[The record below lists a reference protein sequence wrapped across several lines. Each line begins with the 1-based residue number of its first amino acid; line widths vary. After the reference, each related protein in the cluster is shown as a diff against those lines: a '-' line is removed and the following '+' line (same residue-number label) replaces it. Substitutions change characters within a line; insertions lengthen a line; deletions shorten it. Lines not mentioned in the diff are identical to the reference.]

1 MSKASDK
8 AKDESGGD
16 KVKATWSDAA
26 REASAKAR
34 AEQKRSEIKVSQL
47 KWDALFTKR
56 QSFPDDSPDRI
67 PIQKEMDSHKK
78 FVKDTLDEIHDLEE
92 SEKTPE
98 QKIDDNKT
106 REALKLDADRSREI
120 QLNALKRLQDHDR
133 KTRVATPESRRAIRE
148 ADDENDPNSPY
159 ISKASDNT
167 MDNNIVHCRVEAGA
181 EISTS
186 IPWVADRQVKFCWC
200 PGGVHTITAG
210 FGGPV
215 TKFRESAL
223 TLTVGVVPDRDA
235 PVCQKSM
242 DEIKAAKQGQEP
254 YGCYEHDEKKAS
266 VWADNFESGKDP
278 VYGIP
283 SIILA
288 GRPSGDGADD
298 VNKKNWRRWSPSFGT
313 DADYEKCQCSACDS
327 PIAKCAC
334 QKPQLTFPDGVRGS
348 QSNPARITGVAF
360 VLGTLTNRPAFTA
373 MPPVRASRA
382 VEDGHDV
389 VRAGQE
395 DGTVQ
400 AAGTSE
406 GVKKSWEK
414 RQRNMQSDIDAN
426 HPELRKGVDFSYP
439 SSENAEH
446 FGFKKG
452 GYGVSFSKGNNSP
465 VAMSMHETR
474 EAAMEHANKHAGVK
488 WSSAM
493 LYVHPELK
501 GEIAATEEDDST
513 VVQATWSDAAR
524 EASAEARRHS
534 DSARHTFDTV
544 IKMKPVLSTE
554 TASSEGRN
562 VSKHAHDA
570 TGAAHEANTA
580 EAHRCAQEAH
590 EHAAKVHDIAAMTHN
605 VAGNQNKKQY
615 HYSMAT
621 DHSAYAKQHA
631 EQGKTEHEKELLRE
645 TGALRS
651 GPLTQATSTTFST
664 AVKATWSGATD
675 KTATILASVKTV
687 SERQKELMSSIKGGH
702 SRRPSSEEV
711 LARIMASNGL
721 GSAAAAGI
729 KRQCPACQCE
739 AKAQD
744 KTCSKCGARLPA
756 QVAIK
761 NMTDEE
767 ATNVQ
772 DTPSNR
778 ATAETRMM

>member
-1 MSKASDK
+1 VDDLWGLAKGFKTDK
-8 AKDESGGD
+8 M
-16 KVKATWSDAA
+16 
-26 REASAKAR
+26 AKA
-34 AEQKRSEIKVSQL
+34 Q
-47 KWDALFTKR
+47 
-56 QSFPDDSPDRI
+56 
-67 PIQKEMDSHKK
+67 
-78 FVKDTLDEIHDLEE
+78 
-92 SEKTPE
+92 
-98 QKIDDNKT
+98 
-106 REALKLDADRSREI
+106 
-120 QLNALKRLQDHDR
+120 
-133 KTRVATPESRRAIRE
+133 
-148 ADDENDPNSPY
+148 
-159 ISKASDNT
+159 ASDNT

-210 FGGPV
+210 FSGPV

-313 DADYEKCQCSACDS
+313 DADYEKCQCSACDKA
-327 PIAKCAC
+327 IAECDC
-334 QKPQLTFPDGVRGS
+334 RKPQLTFPDGVRGS

-389 VRAGQE
+389 VRAGQA
-395 DGTVQ
+395 DGTVK

-406 GVKKSWEK
+406 GAMEGWKHRQRAFSATDAANQASLKALNASEKHGNHVRAAKEHFEARDAHYKAADEHAVVAHEMHAQGKSHLEASHDSWEK
-414 RQRNMQSDIDAN
+414 VHA
-426 HPELRKGVDFSYP
+426 
-439 SSENAEH
+439 
-446 FGFKKG
+446 
-452 GYGVSFSKGNNSP
+452 
-465 VAMSMHETR
+465 
-474 EAAMEHANKHAGVK
+474 EAARTHHKWGAGWGSK
-488 WSSAM
+488 
-493 LYVHPELK
+493 
-501 GEIAATEEDDST
+501 IAASDETTST
-513 VVQATWSDAAR
+513 TVQATWSDAAR
-524 EASAEARRHS
+524 EASAEKRKGWSTSGVALKSKEAMGEH
-534 DSARHTFDTV
+534 DSVAKYLRSAYIGD
-544 IKMKPVLSTE
+544 KYKP
-554 TASSEGRN
+554 AQM
-562 VSKHAHDA
+562 A
-570 TGAAHEANTA
+570 GAEAHEAS
-580 EAHRCAQEAH
+580 
-590 EHAAKVHDIAAMTHN
+590 AKAYQF
-605 VAGNQNKKQY
+605 GKPEL
-615 HYSMAT
+615 
-621 DHSAYAKQHA
+621 HSDAAKQHRKAA
-631 EQGKTEHEKELLRE
+631 EMHHAN
-645 TGALRS
+645 GA
-651 GPLTQATSTTFST
+651 
-664 AVKATWSGATD
+664 SGAGKHHEEVASEHDQFAGTAKASDLLKSIGTTD
-675 KTATILASVKTV
+675 KTATILASVKTT
-687 SERQKELMSSIKGGH
+687 SERQKELMSSIQGGH
-702 SRRPSSEEV
+702 SRKPSSEEV

-721 GSAAAAGI
+721 GSAAAAGL

-744 KTCSKCGARLPA
+744 KTCSQCGARLPA

-767 ATNVQ
+767 ATNAQ